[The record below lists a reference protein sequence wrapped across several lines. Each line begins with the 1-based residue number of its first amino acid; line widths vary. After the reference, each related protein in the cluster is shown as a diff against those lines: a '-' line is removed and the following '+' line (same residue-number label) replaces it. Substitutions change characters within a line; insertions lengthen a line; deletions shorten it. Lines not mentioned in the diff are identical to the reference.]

1 MVLQNDY
8 GLVLVSTNYNVYNE
22 VDGFRKLRKSK
33 PLVLIIEWLILN
45 KFKFYIVK
53 WSIKRVLEKKNSSFL
68 VKFVSKIMKKKYIRN
83 EEHVWL

>member
-45 KFKFYIVK
+45 KI
-53 WSIKRVLEKKNSSFL
+53 
-68 VKFVSKIMKKKYIRN
+68 
-83 EEHVWL
+83 